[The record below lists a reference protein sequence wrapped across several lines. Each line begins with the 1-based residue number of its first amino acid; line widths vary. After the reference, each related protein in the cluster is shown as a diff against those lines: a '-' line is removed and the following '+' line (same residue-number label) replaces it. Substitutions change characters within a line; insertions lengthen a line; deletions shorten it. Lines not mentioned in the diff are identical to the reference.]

1 MDQAFD
7 MTPAFFSETGS
18 RRLRIDA
25 NLRSLVASAKAHGMR
40 PSQHS
45 GGQFQTLGINLVL
58 RGRGRYVE
66 SSGQV
71 HELLPGWLFH
81 RYPGINHT
89 TWFDP
94 TSDYAECFV
103 VFDAVTG
110 EQLLKT
116 GLISA
121 SPLVNVGIDPVLLE
135 EFKHL
140 VKRIRLPETELPSPK
155 LVLEALTFVNELYD
169 RARRNRVLDFWQQ
182 VVEDA
187 CLLLEHNLDE
197 RVPTEAVARQLGV
210 SYAAFRKH
218 FKNSTGYS
226 PADYRIRRR
235 LESAQQSLAEHSVM
249 ATAAMLGYGDAYA
262 FSAQFKAF
270 LGMSP
275 RAFQRQLQH
284 QRVLV
289 APRSEDVI
297 KGS

>member
-1 MDQAFD
+1 MLPAFD
-7 MTPAFFSETGS
+7 LSATLFSESGS

-25 NLRSLVASAKAHGMR
+25 SVRSLVASARAHGRR
-40 PSQHS
+40 PMQHPHV
-45 GGQFQTLGINLVL
+45 QFKTLGINLVL

-66 SSGQV
+66 QSGQV

-81 RYPGINHT
+81 RYPGIVHT

-94 TSDYAECFV
+94 ESDYAECFV
-103 VFDAVTG
+103 VFDGETG
-110 EQLLKT
+110 NQLLKT

-121 SPLVNVGIDPVLLE
+121 VPLVNVGVDPVVLE

-140 VKRIRLPETELPSPK
+140 VKRMRLPEPELPSRR
-155 LVLEALTFVNELYD
+155 LMLEALTFINELYD
-169 RARRNRVLDFWQQ
+169 RARRNRVLDFWEK

-197 RVPTEAVARQLGV
+197 RAPTEAVAKHLGV

-218 FKNSTGYS
+218 FKSATGYS

-235 LESAQQSLAEHSVM
+235 IESAQQALAEHSVL
-249 ATAAMLGYGDAYA
+249 ATAAMFGYGDAYA

-270 LGMSP
+270 VGMSP
-275 RAFQRQLQH
+275 RAFQRRLQH
-284 QRVLV
+284 QPEL
-289 APRSEDVI
+289 ATPRPDHAQ
-297 KGS
+297 G

>member
-1 MDQAFD
+1 MPQGFD
-7 MTPAFFSETGS
+7 LPATFFSESGS

-25 NLRSLVASAKAHGMR
+25 GNRSLVAIPRAHGHR
-40 PSQHS
+40 PLQHPDAR
-45 GGQFQTLGINLVL
+45 FKTLGINLVL

-66 SSGQV
+66 PTGKV
-71 HELLPGWLFH
+71 HELVPGWLFH
-81 RYPGINHT
+81 RYPGIVHS

-94 TSDYAECFV
+94 ESDYAECFV
-103 VFDAVTG
+103 VFDGDTG
-110 EQLLKT
+110 AQLVKT

-121 SPLVNVGIDPVLLE
+121 SPLVHVGVDPVVLE

-140 VKRIRLPETELPSPK
+140 VKRVRLPETELPSAK
-155 LVLEALTFVNELYD
+155 LMLEALAFINELYD
-169 RARRNRVLDFWQQ
+169 RARRNRELTVWER

-218 FKNSTGYS
+218 FKNATGYA

-235 LESAQQSLAEHSVM
+235 LESAQQALAEHSVM
-249 ATAAMLGYGDAYA
+249 ATAAMFGYGDAYA

-275 RAFQRQLQH
+275 RAFQRRLQH
-284 QRVLV
+284 QVLV
-289 APRSEDVI
+289 APRPDHGTERI
-297 KGS
+297 

>member
-1 MDQAFD
+1 MIPAF
-7 MTPAFFSETGS
+7 TLPPAFFSESGS

-25 NLRSLVASAKAHGMR
+25 GIRSLVASAKAHGPR
-40 PSQHS
+40 PMQHTKAHFKS
-45 GGQFQTLGINLVL
+45 LGINLVL

-66 SSGQV
+66 ASGQA

-81 RYPGINHT
+81 RYPGIMHT

-94 TSDYAECFV
+94 ESDYAECFV
-103 VFDAVTG
+103 VFDGDTG
-110 EQLLKT
+110 AQLLKT
-116 GLISA
+116 GLIAA
-121 SPLVNVGIDPVLLE
+121 SPLVNVGVDPVVLE

-140 VKRIRLPETELPSPK
+140 VKRIRMPEPELPSPK
-155 LVLEALTFVNELYD
+155 LMLEALAFINDLYD
-169 RARRNRVLDFWQQ
+169 RARRNRVQSFWEH

-218 FKNSTGYS
+218 FKSATGYA

-235 LESAQQSLAEHSVM
+235 LESAQQALTEHSVM
-249 ATAAMLGYGDAYA
+249 ATAAMFGYVDAYA

-275 RAFQRQLQH
+275 RAFQRRLPLQV
-284 QRVLV
+284 VLV
-289 APRSEDVI
+289 APQPDPGTQRP
-297 KGS
+297 